1 MKSTILLTIAIFL
14 LSAPTPDSKAI
25 SEMSAGFLLPNH
37 NTGLLASE
45 DTIKA
50 PAKDDELTRQSVQSE
65 FDTIDSPE

>member
-14 LSAPTPDSKAI
+14 LSAPTPDSKTIA
-25 SEMSAGFLLPNH
+25 EMSAGFLLPNQ

-50 PAKDDELTRQSVQSE
+50 PEVDDELAQQPVQSKI
-65 FDTIDSPE
+65 DTIHCPE